1 MKKKSLKSN
10 ALLSGIQKLFSII
23 FPLITFPY
31 ITRILLVD
39 TIGQINFAKSV
50 ISYFVLFSAL
60 GINNYAIREGSRIK
74 DDKKQIDTFC
84 SQMFSINI
92 LSTLISY
99 ILMIII
105 FVIWPG
111 SRNYSTFLL
120 IESITIV
127 GGTIGVNWLYSI
139 FEEYRYIAIRT
150 IFFQFVSLIL
160 MFLLVKTKNDGIKY
174 VWITVISA
182 VGANI
187 FNFIHSKKFVDLKI
201 ILNMNLKKHFK
212 PILTIFAS
220 AVAVSIYV
228 NSDVT
233 ILGWIKGDYDVGLYS
248 VSVRIYTIIKQLVAS
263 MVVVTLPRAS
273 EYLGSK
279 DYKKYKDIINTLFNF
294 IFTFTIPI
302 GIGMACL
309 SKDIIYIISGEKY
322 IGATASLVILSI
334 SIIFSVFSSF
344 TTYAV
349 ILPNK
354 HDKVQLIATII
365 SAVINIVLNIIIIP
379 FISLNGAALTTVLAE
394 ILVFGIEIG
403 CFMKKNNN
411 KELKNIF
418 SLDKKTIISTLIG
431 SFFII
436 VISLFCSNL
445 FTNEIIHLIGTT
457 IISGGV
463 YIVICITFGNKG
475 LKFLKNNE

>member
-39 TIGQINFAKSV
+39 TIGQINFAKSI

-74 DDKKQIDTFC
+74 DDKKQISTFS

-92 LSTLISY
+92 ISTLISY
-99 ILMIII
+99 ILLVIV
-105 FVIWPG
+105 FWIWPG
-111 SRNYSTFLL
+111 SKNYSAFLL

-150 IFFQFVSLIL
+150 IIFQVVSVLL
-160 MFLLVKTKNDGIKY
+160 MFVLVKTQNDGIKY

-187 FNFIHSKKFVDLKI
+187 FNFIHCKKFVDLKFT
-201 ILNMNLKKHFK
+201 LNMNLKKHLK

-273 EYLGSK
+273 EYLGNK
-279 DYKKYKDIINTLFNF
+279 DYKKYKDTINILFNF

-309 SKDIIYIISGEKY
+309 SKDIINIISGIKY
-322 IGATASLVILSI
+322 IDATASLEILSI

-354 HDKVQLIATII
+354 YDKVQLIATII
-365 SAVINIVLNIIIIP
+365 SAVINIVLNIIVIP

-394 ILVFGIEIG
+394 VLVFVIEVG
-403 CFMKKNNN
+403 CFMNNNKN

-418 SLDKKTIISTLIG
+418 LLDKRTIFSTLIG
-431 SFFII
+431 SFLII
-436 VISLFCSNL
+436 TISFLCSNL
-445 FTNEIIHLIGTT
+445 LANEIIHLIVTT
-457 IISGGV
+457 IISGIIYMV
-463 YIVICITFGNKG
+463 VCIIFGNKG
-475 LKFLKNNE
+475 LKFLKNNG